1 MSWLKNCDFKSH
13 FQFNFSHVKVCVIN
27 TTQKII
33 SWCIIFLSI
42 YHLNYLVSSQWLYF
56 LQWVCS
62 LKKKKKK
69 INSINKI
76 GHTLHVVWCPPLSNI
91 VKIEHQWL
99 LEGNKDGKWKVDRR
113 PCVWDAW
120 KRGLVSATLRCSWLG
135 FFSYTK
141 WTNSVIVKLW
151 ALL

>member
-1 MSWLKNCDFKSH
+1 MALFSAMSLF
-13 FQFNFSHVKVCVIN
+13 
-27 TTQKII
+27 
-33 SWCIIFLSI
+33 
-42 YHLNYLVSSQWLYF
+42 
-56 LQWVCS
+56 

-120 KRGLVSATLRCSWLG
+120 KKGLVSATLRCSCRGWDSFLILNG
-135 FFSYTK
+135 L
-141 WTNSVIVKLW
+141 IV
-151 ALL
+151 LL